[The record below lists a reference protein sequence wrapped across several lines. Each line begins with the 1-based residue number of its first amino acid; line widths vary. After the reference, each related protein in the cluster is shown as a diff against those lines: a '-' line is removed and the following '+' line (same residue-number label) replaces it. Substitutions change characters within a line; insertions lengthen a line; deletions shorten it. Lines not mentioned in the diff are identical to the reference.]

1 MKIFTK
7 KEKGF
12 TLIELLV
19 VVAIIAILASIVL
32 VSLSGARNRA
42 KDARIMAALAQVR
55 PIAEIINSSDGKYD
69 DICTDATSLGTTENL
84 GVLDADIDANMPSTG
99 AIRCQAEGDG
109 YCVAASLNASGSFC
123 ISADGVAKVVAST
136 PENACPATSSSCS
149 E

>member
-42 KDARIMAALAQVR
+42 KDARIISALSQVR
-55 PIAEIINSSDGKYD
+55 PIAEIIYSSSNAYDTICDGASTLGSSEGLSTLAD
-69 DICTDATSLGTTENL
+69 DITFNQS
-84 GVLDADIDANMPSTG
+84 ADDVACYAS
-99 AIRCQAEGDG
+99 GDD
-109 YCVAASLNASGSFC
+109 YCIAAKLNATGSFC
-123 ISADGVAKVVAST
+123 ISSDGVARANGST
-136 PENACPATSSSCS
+136 TAQSCADATTSCGS
-149 E
+149 

>member
-55 PIAEIINSSDGKYD
+55 PIAEIIYSSSNAYDTICDGAS
-69 DICTDATSLGTTENL
+69 TLGSSEGLSTL
-84 GVLDADIDANMPSTG
+84 ADDIDANMPSTG